1 MSPSVCQEIGVC
13 QKCQDFGNVRFWQH
27 CRFSLF
33 LQSSGMNTDFQREK
47 KRQVANSP
55 ECSSKGD
62 CGRGFGVHEAVP
74 ADNEQAIGKRKVGVI
89 MT

>member
-1 MSPSVCQEIGVC
+1 MPSNGGGP
-13 QKCQDFGNVRFWQH
+13 KRR
-27 CRFSLF
+27 RFSLF
-33 LQSSGMNTDFQREK
+33 LQSSGMNTDIQREK

-55 ECSSKGD
+55 ERSSKGD

-74 ADNEQAIGKRKVGVI
+74 ADDEQAIGKRKDGVI